1 MYRAIIKITL
11 RKKILDP
18 QGKVV
23 ENSLH
28 NLNFNQLRDVRIGK
42 IIEMTVDVEDENE
55 ARMLVESACKKLLAN
70 PVTEDFEYEVQ
81 QV

>member
-70 PVTEDFEYEVQ
+70 PVTEDFQYEVQ

>member
-1 MYRAIIKITL
+1 MYAATIKVTL

-28 NLNFNQLRDVRIGK
+28 NLNFSQFRDVRVGK
-42 IIEMTVDVEDENE
+42 IIEMTIDVDDESE
-55 ARMLVESACKKLLAN
+55 ARKLVDSACKKLLAN
-70 PVTEDFEYEVQ
+70 PVTEDFEYEVHRI
-81 QV
+81 

>member
-1 MYRAIIKITL
+1 MYRATIKVTL

-28 NLNFNQLRDVRIGK
+28 NLNFNQLRNVRVGK
-42 IIEMTVDVEDENE
+42 IIEMTVDVDDENE
-55 ARMLVESACKKLLAN
+55 ARILVDSACKKLLAN
-70 PVTEDFEYEVQ
+70 PVTEDFEYEVHRI
-81 QV
+81 